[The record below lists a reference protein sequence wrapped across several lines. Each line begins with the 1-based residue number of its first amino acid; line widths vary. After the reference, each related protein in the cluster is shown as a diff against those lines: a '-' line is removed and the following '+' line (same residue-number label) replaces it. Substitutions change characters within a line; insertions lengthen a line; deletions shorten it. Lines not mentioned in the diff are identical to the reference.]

1 MMHVIH
7 VVYHIVKSSMVEN
20 FDEWL
25 VICQF
30 FPYKPLSLSLN
41 VSLMKPTINSSKCFT
56 VKCLRY
62 TVRTY
67 VAM

>member
-1 MMHVIH
+1 
-7 VVYHIVKSSMVEN
+7 MVEN

-41 VSLMKPTINSSKCFT
+41 VSLMKPTINSSVFHCQMFT
-56 VKCLRY
+56 LY
-62 TVRTY
+62 GAYVRSY
-67 VAM
+67 VGMSLL